1 MVAISG
7 LGSCPRSSHAPH
19 PLGVP
24 VAGLRTRLAQAPYPI
39 VAFLQPPIQTT
50 THSAPPVLQNQGLF
64 HCLTTPAPDEKGRP
78 PPARTNEKP
87 DTMARWQ
94 ADHRRFAPWQYQA
107 KYLVTSQQGTTSLAP
122 AAMREQMMGFSATHT
137 ANMTHDPTEYH
148 RNKAL
153 GNTWHVPTAT
163 WLLFIILLNTL
174 AVPATSIT
182 YTPIQRAA
190 AIWLA
195 SPVQFGPPPR
205 PTPHTYMPQ
214 FSWRDHLQ
222 WARTLD
228 TSHTPKPLD
237 PTLVWCVQAAAAF
250 HPMAEFRKQAVEEIQ
265 QLVDD
270 MEDVTAKWK
279 SQLPQ
284 HVHHAYTTAGS
295 AAQVPVFIH
304 LLKQIQYPQ
313 ANILEQ
319 ELTQGFKLM
328 GQLQPGTNW
337 YIRTDQK
344 YLQPKSSEQFA
355 DHSQQYVHRKLASP
369 RVDDHYEFMLAEI
382 VQEVK
387 AGRMNGPYRQPT
399 SWTTKTI
406 APAGY
411 DLALL
416 HLPHQN
422 PKIAMAFSIKQTG
435 SDGKDKIRR
444 GEDWRRSGHNSTC
457 IMHDQPFHHT
467 PDHFASLVMQTHQTR
482 PTADMHVWGHDHDG
496 AYRQLPLDNPE
507 SAYVLLQTPDG
518 PTLWSHNVLLFG
530 SSASVWGYNRFGDAM
545 VSVSRILLVPHD
557 ALCG

>member
-1 MVAISG
+1 
-7 LGSCPRSSHAPH
+7 
-19 PLGVP
+19 
-24 VAGLRTRLAQAPYPI
+24 
-39 VAFLQPPIQTT
+39 
-50 THSAPPVLQNQGLF
+50 
-64 HCLTTPAPDEKGRP
+64 
-78 PPARTNEKP
+78 
-87 DTMARWQ
+87 MADR
-94 ADHRRFAPWQYQA
+94 RRFAPWQA

-122 AAMREQMMGFSATHT
+122 DAMREQMMGFSGTHT

-182 YTPIQRAA
+182 YTPIQRATV
-190 AIWLA
+190 IWLA
-195 SPVQFGPPPR
+195 SPVHFGPPPR
-205 PTPHTYMPQ
+205 PAPHSYMPQ

-250 HPMAEFRKQAVEEIQ
+250 HPMAEFRKQAVEEIRR
-265 QLVDD
+265 LVDD
-270 MEDVTAKWK
+270 MEDVTAAWK

-284 HVHHAYTTAGS
+284 HVHHAYTTAGGTT
-295 AAQVPVFIH
+295 QVPVFIH

-319 ELTQGFKLM
+319 ELTQGFRLM
-328 GQLQPGTNW
+328 GQLQPGTKW

-344 YLQPKSSEQFA
+344 YLQPKSSQQFA

-369 RVDDHYEFMLAEI
+369 RVDDHYYEFMLAEI

-387 AGRMNGPYRQPT
+387 AGRMNGPYRQPP

-416 HLPHQN
+416 HLPHHN

-467 PDHFASLVMQTHQTR
+467 PDHFASLVMQTHQTH
-482 PTADMHVWGHDHDG
+482 PTADMRVWGHDHDG
-496 AYRQLPLDNPE
+496 AYRQLPLDNPDE
-507 SAYVLLQTPDG
+507 RVRLATYTARTHLVEPQCLALRLLSQCVGLQP
-518 PTLWSHNVLLFG
+518 LWRRHGL
-530 SSASVWGYNRFGDAM
+530 SVQDPP
-545 VSVSRILLVPHD
+545 LVPHD

>member
-1 MVAISG
+1 MAG
-7 LGSCPRSSHAPH
+7 EPRTLRTSPRPAPH
-19 PLGVP
+19 S
-24 VAGLRTRLAQAPYPI
+24 
-39 VAFLQPPIQTT
+39 
-50 THSAPPVLQNQGLF
+50 H
-64 HCLTTPAPDEKGRP
+64 
-78 PPARTNEKP
+78 
-87 DTMARWQ
+87 
-94 ADHRRFAPWQYQA
+94 
-107 KYLVTSQQGTTSLAP
+107 
-122 AAMREQMMGFSATHT
+122 
-137 ANMTHDPTEYH
+137 
-148 RNKAL
+148 
-153 GNTWHVPTAT
+153 
-163 WLLFIILLNTL
+163 
-174 AVPATSIT
+174 
-182 YTPIQRAA
+182 
-190 AIWLA
+190 
-195 SPVQFGPPPR
+195 
-205 PTPHTYMPQ
+205 MPQ

-250 HPMAEFRKQAVEEIQ
+250 HPMAEFRKQAVEEIRR
-265 QLVDD
+265 LVDD
-270 MEDVTAKWK
+270 MEDVTAAWK

-284 HVHHAYTTAGS
+284 HVHHAYATAGGT
-295 AAQVPVFIH
+295 QVPVFIH

-319 ELTQGFKLM
+319 ELTQGFRLM
-328 GQLQPGTNW
+328 GHLQPGTNW

-344 YLQPKSSEQFA
+344 YLQPKSSQQFA
-355 DHSQQYVHRKLASP
+355 DHNQQYVHRKLASP

-387 AGRMNGPYRQPT
+387 AGRMNGPYRQPP

-416 HLPHQN
+416 HLPHHN

-467 PDHFASLVMQTHQTR
+467 PDHFASLVMQTHQTH

-507 SAYVLLQTPDG
+507 NAYVLLHTPHG

-545 VSVSRILLVPHD
+545 VSVSRILLLCPTMHYVDDYGSTEISEHSSSGFQAFED
-557 ALCG
+557 FNGALGYRMKPSKRQAPAQTHKIQGVNITIEPQH